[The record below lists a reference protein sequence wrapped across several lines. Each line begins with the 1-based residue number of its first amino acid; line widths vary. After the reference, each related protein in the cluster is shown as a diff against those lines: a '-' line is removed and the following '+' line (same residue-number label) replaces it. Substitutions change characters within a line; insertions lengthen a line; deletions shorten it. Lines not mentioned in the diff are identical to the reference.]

1 MRLKNLNITGTAAGI
16 TLVKLLN
23 LERHTKLVNCGN
35 NSITGIHSPKIIR
48 NSIKATFP
56 SSDSINLH
64 LITDDTDITIANV
77 SPLTI
82 TIDHNR

>member
-16 TLVKLLN
+16 TLVELLN
-23 LERHTKLVNCGN
+23 LKRHTKLINSSN
-35 NSITGIHSPKIIR
+35 NSIARIHSPKIIR

-64 LITDDTDITIANV
+64 LITDNTEVTISNV
-77 SPLTI
+77 IPLTI
-82 TIDHNR
+82 TINHNR